1 MNVKQAPKAGGCAR
15 GGRGDRLD
23 TVRGGD
29 REHRGD
35 RASRKPA
42 EKFIKKFF
50 RLKMG
55 SLIHQRATEFS

>member
-1 MNVKQAPKAGGCAR
+1 MSVKQAPKAGGCAR

-42 EKFIKKFF
+42 EKSINKF
-50 RLKMG
+50 LG
-55 SLIHQRATEFS
+55 

>member
-15 GGRGDRLD
+15 GGRGD

-42 EKFIKKFF
+42 EKSINKF
-50 RLKMG
+50 L
-55 SLIHQRATEFS
+55 S

>member
-15 GGRGDRLD
+15 GGRGD

>member
-15 GGRGDRLD
+15 GGRGD

-35 RASRKPA
+35 RA
-42 EKFIKKFF
+42 EKFIKKSFLK
-50 RLKMG
+50 LKMG
-55 SLIHQRATEFS
+55 SLIHQRDTEFP

>member
-15 GGRGDRLD
+15 GGRGD

-35 RASRKPA
+35 RA
-42 EKFIKKFF
+42 EKFIKKVV
-50 RLKMG
+50 
-55 SLIHQRATEFS
+55 